1 MGQSLLPLLRPVIE
15 AMGYDLWGFEYQP
28 RRGNAL
34 LRLYIDHPQGITLD
48 DCTRV
53 SRQVSAVLDVDDP
66 IPGQYTLE
74 ISSPGLDRLLFE
86 PKQYAAYCGQQ
97 VRLLLNTPV
106 AGSRKLLGRL
116 EAVTA
121 DQVLV
126 TQDQQQLSIPFSHID
141 RARLVPD
148 FNAPT
153 HAPKGVN
160 LDE

>member
-1 MGQSLLPLLRPVIE
+1 MGHPLLPLLRPVIE
-15 AMGYDLWGFEYQP
+15 AMGYDLWGIEYQP

-53 SRQVSAVLDVDDP
+53 SHQVSAVLDVNDP

-86 PKQYAAYCGQQ
+86 PHQYATYCGQQ
-97 VRLLLNTPV
+97 IRLLLNTPIL
-106 AGSRKLLGRL
+106 GSRKLLAQL
-116 EAVTA
+116 DAVT
-121 DQVLV
+121 DDHL
-126 TQDQQQLSIPFSHID
+126 QLTYEHQTITVPFSHID

-148 FNAPT
+148 FSS
-153 HAPKGVN
+153 PKGVKP
-160 LDE
+160 LE